1 VLILT
6 LSRNR
11 AAEFFNIG
19 GAMATMYIVY
29 EAVNQ
34 SLSTVGPLPQRGGTQ
49 LAFGLVVVG
58 LAVIRTC
65 FLNLQTLRKV
75 PEAAARRVELA
86 SSPKRP
92 IVTREKTTVNV
103 SAEYL
108 SGLYYGYKQSHA
120 ERLLK
125 PYLGKWI
132 TVSGV
137 IEDFGERA
145 LSQVRLSFKTPNP
158 SMWFDEEW
166 QDRLSTF
173 KPGDRITVIGQI
185 SSVMVTYVQLNHCEI
200 VENHETP

>member
-1 VLILT
+1 MT

-19 GAMATMYIVY
+19 GAAATIYIVY
-29 EAVNQ
+29 EAVSRN
-34 SLSTVGPLPQRGGTQ
+34 LSTAGPLPQRGGTQ
-49 LAFGLVVVG
+49 IAFGLVVVG

-65 FLNLQTLRKV
+65 FLNLQTLRKGPGV
-75 PEAAARRVELA
+75 AVRRVKLA
-86 SSPKRP
+86 SSAPQRP
-92 IVTREKTTVNV
+92 VVTREKTTVSV

-137 IEDFGERA
+137 IDDFGERA
-145 LSQVRLSFKTPNP
+145 LSQIRLSFKTPNP

-166 QDRLSTF
+166 QDRLSAF

-185 SSVMVTYVQLNHCEI
+185 NSVMVTYVQLNHCEI